1 MSECPRWRLR
11 TAHYLTIPTL
21 PDGTKVEWEHKETN
35 RESGRAIRKLY
46 PVPMLVDPNDGA
58 DCNYPGEVIVAHSVD
73 GAVHHRQDLIFLG
86 DPTPDMEPL
95 NEEAEAISDSHRQR
109 WEHPVDTLPVNGG
122 MTNQE
127 QQFMTNMMTEFA
139 KQIGAT
145 IPLPNASVPRAD
157 FDALKGELEQIK
169 AMLAA
174 KVPEGA
180 TSNVRRA

>member
-1 MSECPRWRLR
+1 MECPRWRLR
-11 TAHYLTIPTL
+11 TAHYIHIPTL

-35 RESGRAIRKLY
+35 RESGRAVRKLY
-46 PVPMLVDPNDGA
+46 PVPMLLDPNDGA
-58 DCNYPGEVIVAHSVD
+58 DCNYPGEIIIAREVGGAHHQRRD
-73 GAVHHRQDLIFLG
+73 IIFLG

-95 NEEAEAISDSHRQR
+95 NEEAEAISDSLRQR
-109 WEHPVDTLPVNGG
+109 WEHPIDTLPVNGG

-127 QQFMTNMMTEFA
+127 QQFMTAMMTEFA

-145 IPLPNASVPRAD
+145 IPMGNASVPKAD
-157 FDALKGELEQIK
+157 FDALKAELEQIK

-174 KVPEGA
+174 KAPEGA